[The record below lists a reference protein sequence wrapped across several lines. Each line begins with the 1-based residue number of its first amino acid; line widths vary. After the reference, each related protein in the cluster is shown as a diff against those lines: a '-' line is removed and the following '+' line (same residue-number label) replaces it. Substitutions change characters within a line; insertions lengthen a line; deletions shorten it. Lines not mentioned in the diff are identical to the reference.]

1 MKEFKTLAE
10 AASAVET
17 EMQKNQV
24 LVAELK
30 EAQVNFENA
39 FKQASDAQQ
48 IMAQLT
54 EQNELL
60 KNQIEAMKAE
70 SATVDQ
76 KVAAA
81 LAGLAVP
88 PVASVQSSELVTNK
102 LSAKEQLAQIKDP
115 MARAIFRRD
124 NFDELLKNR

>member
-60 KNQIEAMKAE
+60 KSQIEAMKAE

-88 PVASVQSSELVTNK
+88 PVASVQSSESIVNK
-102 LSAKEQLAQIKDP
+102 LPAKEQLAQIKDP